1 MLLVVTGLLIIAV
14 VYAAFTAIVIVPQK
28 DEYIIERFGKY
39 SQTLSAGLNFIVP
52 FIERVAYRVTLK
64 EQVIS
69 VPPQEVISKDNA
81 VLSVNAIA
89 YIQVIDAEDAVYGVD
104 SYHRAI
110 TSLCQTTLRS
120 IIGTMD
126 LDDALS
132 NREKIKVQL
141 KTDISKE
148 ISTWGLSVRNIEI
161 MDVKPS
167 DSMQAAMEAQATAE
181 RNRRAL
187 VTTAEGEKTAMITK
201 AQGQLESSRLEGESV
216 VVLAQANMR
225 DAIVL
230 EAEGLKEAAV
240 KKAEAIKI
248 LAEAMGDNPVIDPA
262 QFLIAHD
269 YIKAMEEMAKSEN
282 AKIIALPADVMATI
296 KNMFPNGNLK
306 PN

>member
-1 MLLVVTGLLIIAV
+1 MRHLRLSLLFLK
-14 VYAAFTAIVIVPQK
+14 K

-148 ISTWGLSVRNIEI
+148 ISTWGLSEYRNHGRKTVRLNAGCNGSA
-161 MDVKPS
+161 S
-167 DSMQAAMEAQATAE
+167 DC
-181 RNRRAL
+181 
-187 VTTAEGEKTAMITK
+187 
-201 AQGQLESSRLEGESV
+201 
-216 VVLAQANMR
+216 
-225 DAIVL
+225 
-230 EAEGLKEAAV
+230 
-240 KKAEAIKI
+240 
-248 LAEAMGDNPVIDPA
+248 
-262 QFLIAHD
+262 
-269 YIKAMEEMAKSEN
+269 
-282 AKIIALPADVMATI
+282 
-296 KNMFPNGNLK
+296 
-306 PN
+306 